1 MKRPKEKDFAWA
13 YYENI
18 SGSMKLLYKFCK
30 NQCHG
35 GIFRFKY
42 HLVQIPMYDIGPCK
56 KVDQD
61 VKHQASLAIDILIE
75 G

>member
-1 MKRPKEKDFAWA
+1 MPKEDFAWA
-13 YYENI
+13 YCEKI
-18 SGSMKLLYKFCK
+18 SGSVKLLCKFCK
-30 NQCHG
+30 DECRG

-42 HLVQIPMYDIGPCK
+42 HLVQIPIYDIVPCK